1 MIGRVVSTKMA
12 KTVAVL
18 VEGRKTHPLYKKSY
32 VSSKKYLADDP
43 VGGKNGDIVIIEKI
57 APVSKN
63 KHWRVVKV
71 LGSDIVSI
79 EEAQL
84 QESAAEA
91 IGEVMPVEQVVSS
104 EEQVAGEK
112 QEKEVVKKEK
122 VIKEKKPKKV
132 SPKKE
137 TK

>member
-12 KTVAVL
+12 KTVTVL
-18 VEGRKTHPLYKKSY
+18 VEGRKQHPLYKKTY

-43 VGGKNGDIVIIEKI
+43 TGVRDGDIVVIEKI

-71 LGSDIVSI
+71 LGSDMVHI

-84 QESAAEA
+84 QESATEA
-91 IGEVMPVEQVVSS
+91 IEEVMPAEV
-104 EEQVAGEK
+104 
-112 QEKEVVKKEK
+112 EVVEK
-122 VIKEKKPKKV
+122 VEEKVVKEKKLKKV